1 MFISIVTDKSEA
13 EPLRL
18 SLMEGRVSPMSYSD
32 ALRATLPPEILA
44 EDEEVAGYPLKVTSV
59 EVVTDQSLFR

>member
-1 MFISIVTDKSEA
+1 
-13 EPLRL
+13 
-18 SLMEGRVSPMSYSD
+18 MSYSD

-44 EDEEVAGYPLKVTSV
+44 EDAEVAGFPLKVSSV